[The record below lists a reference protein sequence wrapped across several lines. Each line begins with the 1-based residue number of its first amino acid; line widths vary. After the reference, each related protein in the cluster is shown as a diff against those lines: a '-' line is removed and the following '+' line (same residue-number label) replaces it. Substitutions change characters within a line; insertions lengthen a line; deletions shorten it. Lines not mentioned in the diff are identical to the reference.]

1 MSTVDIDIEVMSFGQ
16 TNGKTYHA
24 RFNCG
29 NQDEK
34 EPSSADSVR
43 KMAEALLLL
52 PAIISLSSEER
63 AKLMDLAH
71 IKPDTAMPSAPA
83 QPAPH
88 SPPAGRREACHGNN
102 T

>member
-1 MSTVDIDIEVMSFGQ
+1 MSTVDIDIKVMGFGQ

-34 EPSSADSVR
+34 EPLSADSVR

-52 PAIISLSSEER
+52 PAIISQTAEER
-63 AKLMDLAH
+63 AKLMDLTR
-71 IKPDTAMPSAPA
+71 IKPDTAQPSAPA
-83 QPAPH
+83 QPAPP
-88 SPPAGRREACHGNN
+88 SPPAGRKEACHGND

>member
-1 MSTVDIDIEVMSFGQ
+1 MSIVDIDIEVMSFGQ

-34 EPSSADSVR
+34 EPDCTDSVR

-71 IKPDTAMPSAPA
+71 MKPTTEQPSPPA
-83 QPAPH
+83 QPAPP
-88 SPPAGRREACHGNN
+88 SPPAGTKEASHGND